1 MRTGTRCPRCQP
13 AWEGGSQATSALALV
28 FCKPVPSIT
37 SSLAT
42 ANAKL
47 CKFSIK
53 PRFNLF
59 IFNALLG
66 ALIPVFLGAPRCFLR
81 LDAELNPPPP
91 SCSRC
96 SCWQPDVSMRR
107 KQGAVLAPAG
117 FGVSKV
123 SQMGCRAVPCSMDS
137 VYMGTGKMGPGT
149 ASSQGGGSFLE
160 RLSLIRD
167 TNNGLVGAQWDP
179 AAGGCSEGR
188 AVATTPCWPSQ
199 RPSASCAERS
209 QPKS

>member
-1 MRTGTRCPRCQP
+1 MGVGLCRGLLMRTGTRCPRCQP

-28 FCKPVPSIT
+28 FCKLIPSRT

-81 LDAELNPPPP
+81 LDVELNPPP
-91 SCSRC
+91 
-96 SCWQPDVSMRR
+96 QLLQVL
-107 KQGAVLAPAG
+107 VLAARCVHEEETRSRAG
-117 FGVSKV
+117 S
-123 SQMGCRAVPCSMDS
+123 CRIWGLQS
-137 VYMGTGKMGPGT
+137 VT
-149 ASSQGGGSFLE
+149 
-160 RLSLIRD
+160 
-167 TNNGLVGAQWDP
+167 NGLSGCPLLHGLCVYGDRENGTWDSFFP
-179 AAGGCSEGR
+179 R
-188 AVATTPCWPSQ
+188 RRLFP
-199 RPSASCAERS
+199 
-209 QPKS
+209 